1 MKELPQTYDGISKKF
16 LSSISQM
23 KSVRIDII
31 FDQYFSPSIK
41 DCERLR
47 REEATSPVSIGP
59 NQIRPHNFAAELKNI
74 PFKEAL
80 VNFFIDHWDSEDM
93 VPFIGN
99 KNIYLSFNKC
109 YSYKVL
115 DNKVIKTIEESL
127 SCEEHEE
134 ADSRIIYHIC
144 QIDFDAEIVIRC
156 SDSDILIILL
166 GNMDHL
172 NSSLKL
178 WINMGV
184 GNHQRY
190 INVNDVYRILGDS
203 LSKALPCFHALT
215 GCDYTPAFF
224 RKGKVRPFKLLE
236 KSKEYQLAC
245 ENIITDDDKTLET
258 SFKTL
263 EKFICEI
270 YGVKNF
276 SDINDV
282 RFHLFSSTF
291 QSKKSDENFQKKY
304 RNFDSSSLPPCKAEL
319 QQHLLRVRYVTK
331 LWKNAH
337 LKHPTSLSP
346 VASGWT
352 INDDKYD
359 FVWFVGEQ
367 LPSQVA
373 DIIIQS
379 KYKIEHSSII
389 TKICNKQ
396 DQLH

>member
-1 MKELPQTYDGISKKF
+1 MKEIPQTYDGISKKF

-144 QIDFDAEIVIRC
+144 QIDFEAEIVIRC

-190 INVNDVYRILGDS
+190 INVNDAYRILGDS

-282 RFHLFSSTF
+282 RFHLFSNTF
-291 QSKKSDENFQKKY
+291 QSKKSDENFQKK
-304 RNFDSSSLPPCKAEL
+304 
-319 QQHLLRVRYVTK
+319 
-331 LWKNAH
+331 
-337 LKHPTSLSP
+337 
-346 VASGWT
+346 
-352 INDDKYD
+352 I
-359 FVWFVGEQ
+359 
-367 LPSQVA
+367 
-373 DIIIQS
+373 
-379 KYKIEHSSII
+379 
-389 TKICNKQ
+389 
-396 DQLH
+396 